1 MGRNMKLLRYG
12 PKGKEKPGILD
23 KNGNIR
29 SLHKVIDDLDGA
41 ALTSAGLA
49 KLKKLDLAKLPLVK
63 GKPRIG
69 ACVAN
74 PQKFIA
80 IGLNYS
86 DHAAESGMTV
96 PLEPIVFT
104 KQVSCVCGPND
115 TITIP
120 PKSEKSDWEVELG
133 VIIGRKA
140 KNIKEADA
148 LKHVAAYCTIND
160 LSERGFQTER
170 HGQWTKGKSYD
181 TFGPIGPYLVT
192 RDEVK
197 DPQNLHM
204 WLELNGKRVQDGNT
218 KTMVYGVAY
227 LVAYLS
233 QFFTLHPGD
242 IITTG
247 TPPGVGMGM
256 KPPVYLKPGDKMVIC
271 IEGLGTQRQKV
282 VRDK

>member
-1 MGRNMKLLRYG
+1 MKLLRYG

-23 KNGNIR
+23 QHGKIR
-29 SLHKVIDDLDGA
+29 SLAKVIKDLDGEA
-41 ALTSAGLA
+41 ISPAGLA
-49 KLKKLDLAKLPLVK
+49 KLRKVNVAKLPLVP

-69 ACVAN
+69 SCIAN

-96 PLEPIVFT
+96 PPEPIVFT
-104 KQVSCVCGPND
+104 KQVSCLSGPND
-115 TITIP
+115 TVTIP

-140 KNIKEADA
+140 KNIKQADA
-148 LKHVAAYCTIND
+148 MKHVAGYCVVND
-160 LSERGFQTER
+160 LSEREFQIER
-170 HGQWTKGKSYD
+170 HGQWTKGKGYD
-181 TFGPIGPYLVT
+181 TFGPVGPWLVT

-197 DPQNLHM
+197 DPQNLDM
-204 WLELNGKRVQDGNT
+204 WLELNGKRMQTGNT
-218 KTMVYGVAY
+218 ATMVYGVAY

-256 KPPVYLKPGDKMVIC
+256 KPPQYLKPGDKMVIS
-271 IEGLGTQRQKV
+271 IEGLGVQRQKV